1 MINLNIIKC
10 ASVANAVIGDIIDYK
25 LIVENNEVID
35 LNKVFIY
42 DVLSPLLEFI
52 EGSIKVNGNELASGN
67 IVSGIDLG
75 TLAPD
80 EKKEVTF
87 RAKAIGQGIIENEA
101 AANFYY
107 TLVPCGKEQ
116 YGVSV
121 SNPNVVEVTNVSLR
135 ISKEVSK
142 KFVVIGEKVEYTI
155 NITNDGELDVVN
167 VFLKDVISNNL
178 ELINGSVTIDG
189 VVVNNADLS
198 KGINIG
204 CIKVDETATIK
215 YSVIVKNGTCNG
227 KITNMATATYHYIL
241 EDGCLGKGIVSTKEK
256 DIAVVEVGI
265 NNFKQLSIEEKLVI
279 PSVKPD
285 MEDIS
290 SIEGTIEIL
299 KSHIIETPV
308 LISNEGQKLTG
319 YKLIIY
325 GKLSEVVEYTALDTE
340 QTVHSAHYCIP
351 FTTFIVLPDNYCVGS
366 PLEINGVVEHV
377 YFNKLNPREI
387 FSNATILIKAIL
399 CNC

>member
-121 SNPNVVEVTNVSLR
+121 SNPNFLLTSLLILKETLVTSTT
-135 ISKEVSK
+135 
-142 KFVVIGEKVEYTI
+142 FG
-155 NITNDGELDVVN
+155 LDVVN

-198 KGINIG
+198 KGINI
-204 CIKVDETATIK
+204 
-215 YSVIVKNGTCNG
+215 
-227 KITNMATATYHYIL
+227 
-241 EDGCLGKGIVSTKEK
+241 
-256 DIAVVEVGI
+256 
-265 NNFKQLSIEEKLVI
+265 
-279 PSVKPD
+279 
-285 MEDIS
+285 
-290 SIEGTIEIL
+290 
-299 KSHIIETPV
+299 
-308 LISNEGQKLTG
+308 
-319 YKLIIY
+319 
-325 GKLSEVVEYTALDTE
+325 
-340 QTVHSAHYCIP
+340 
-351 FTTFIVLPDNYCVGS
+351 
-366 PLEINGVVEHV
+366 
-377 YFNKLNPREI
+377 
-387 FSNATILIKAIL
+387 
-399 CNC
+399 